1 MGTKVTLKL
10 PISMAIIQAL
20 MVGLNKKIYA
30 IPLSNVVTTLNIKE
44 EDMKTIK
51 GTKVTVMQGKVL
63 PLLSLADLLE
73 EPYNNGS
80 NTNVVVVEKNEQHT
94 GLIVDS
100 LIDQHEIVIKSFDTT
115 LKQLE
120 GFSGATILDDG
131 NVVLIMDI
139 DNLLTMGGY

>member
-1 MGTKVTLKL
+1 V
-10 PISMAIIQAL
+10 
-20 MVGLNKKIYA
+20 
-30 IPLSNVVTTLNIKE
+30 KE

-51 GTKVTVMQGKVL
+51 GKKVTVMQGKVL
-63 PLLSLADLLE
+63 PLLSLADLFE
-73 EPYNNGS
+73 ESSDNGS
-80 NTNVVVVEKNEQHT
+80 NVNVVVVEKNEQHT

-115 LKQLE
+115 LKRVE
-120 GFSGATILDDG
+120 GFSGATILGDG